1 MLYNVS
7 FEVGMNEI
15 VEIKLGKLST
25 TPMWWQHYIHE
36 RRAVG
41 LTHVQIHED
50 ISKIGAEYIKWD
62 MNLEYAV
69 LRFPP
74 SVYVMFLLRWG

>member
-1 MLYNVS
+1 
-7 FEVGMNEI
+7 MNEI
-15 VEIKLGKLST
+15 VEIKLGKFYT

-36 RRAVG
+36 SRTEGV
-41 LTHVQIHED
+41 TYVQIHED
-50 ISKIGAEYIKWD
+50 ISKLGVEYIKWD

-74 SVYVMFLLRWG
+74 SVYTMFLLRWG